1 MENNTTATQER
12 KRQKPD
18 WLKIQIPAGKDYIE
32 VKNIVEEHKLHTIC
46 QSGKCP
52 NMAECWGRGTA
63 TFMIL
68 GDICTRS
75 CRFCAVKT
83 GRPLTVDTAEPMRV
97 AESIQLMKLK
107 HCVITS
113 VDRDDLE
120 DGGSHIWAETI
131 KAVKMLNPETTIEVL
146 IPDFKGKED
155 CIQRVID
162 AQPHIISHNMET
174 VRRLTREVR
183 RNSNYDRSLS
193 VLKQIADKGLRAK
206 SGIMLGLGESQEEI
220 LETMDDLRTSGVLVM
235 TIGQYL
241 QPTKEH
247 LEVKEFITPEQF
259 KFYHE
264 TGIAKGFRFVES
276 GALVRSSYHAEKHI
290 L

>member
-1 MENNTTATQER
+1 MEQIPATQER

-18 WLKIQIPAGKDYIE
+18 WLKIQIPAGHEYNE
-32 VKNIVEEHKLHTIC
+32 VKQIVAEHKLHTIC

-52 NMAECWGRGTA
+52 NMGECWGRGTA

-68 GDICTRS
+68 GDICTRA

-83 GRPLTVDTAEPMRV
+83 GRPEAVDTQEPMRV
-97 AESIQLMKLK
+97 AESIKLMKLK

-113 VDRDDLE
+113 VDRDDLD

-131 KAVKMLNPETTIEVL
+131 KAVKLLNPETTIEVL
-146 IPDFKGKED
+146 IPDFKGKIEN
-155 CIQRVID
+155 IQRVI
-162 AQPHIISHNMET
+162 AETPHVISHNVET

-183 RNSNYDRSLS
+183 RNSNYERSLS
-193 VLKQIADKGLRAK
+193 VLKVIADSGTRAK
-206 SGIMLGLGESQEEI
+206 SGIMLGLGETESEV
-220 LETMDDLRTSGVLVM
+220 LETLDDLRQAGVLVV

-241 QPTKEH
+241 QPTKDH
-247 LEVKEFITPEQF
+247 LEVQYFVTPEQF
-259 KFYHE
+259 KFYE
-264 TGIAKGFRFVES
+264 TAGLAKGFRFVES
-276 GALVRSSYHAEKHI
+276 GALVRSSYHAEKHV

>member
-1 MENNTTATQER
+1 METTLTATQER
-12 KRQKPD
+12 QRKPE
-18 WLKIQIPAGKDYIE
+18 WLKIQVPAGQEYGE
-32 VKNIVEEHKLHTIC
+32 VKKIVEEHSLHTIC

-52 NMAECWGRGTA
+52 NMGECWGRGTA

-83 GRPLTVDTAEPMRV
+83 GRPTSVDTEEPMRV
-97 AESIQLMKLK
+97 AESIRLMKLK

-113 VDRDDLE
+113 VDRDDLA

-131 KAVKMLNPETTIEVL
+131 QAVKLLNPETTIEVL

-162 AQPHIISHNMET
+162 AKPHVISHNMET

-183 RNSNYDRSLS
+183 RNSNYDRSLA
-193 VLKQIADKGLRAK
+193 VLKQVAESGVRTK
-206 SGIMLGLGESQEEI
+206 SGIMLGLGETEAEI
-220 LETMDDLRTSGVLVM
+220 LETMDDLRGSGVLVM

-247 LEVKEFITPEQF
+247 LEVQEFINPE
-259 KFYHE
+259 KFAFYE
-264 TGIAKGFRFVES
+264 TTGLAKGFKYVES
-276 GALVRSSYHAEKHI
+276 GALVRSSYHAEKHV